1 MTVKGFKTWLEF
13 KDIFGFDQN
22 NKDAEKS
29 HQNDM
34 PIKSFDLEKLFS
46 ILASKK
52 IGTNEG
58 RSNFMNEVQWGDNSG
73 SIKCW
78 CGTGLNLMI
87 DRLGSDLTGNPTW
100 YTKRIFQINRGGYG
114 GYEDIV
120 ANEVLDEVQVI
131 NKEDIDSPKREYNKL
146 DSIVVQMDDSK
157 RRNAKNIFIYEGIK
171 KISNSNY
178 IIRLG
183 VKGHG
188 NQAPDHQRV
197 EENQTSIIFEKE
209 KGMIRI
215 LNYNIESGMGQHEWA
230 MSPSDTDLNFFP
242 TQENSEIIE
251 TITNTLKWY

>member
-13 KDIFGFDQN
+13 KDIFGFDK
-22 NKDAEKS
+22 NKDVEKTY
-29 HQNDM
+29 QNDM

-46 ILASKK
+46 ILSSKK
-52 IGTNEG
+52 IGIHEG
-58 RSNFMNEVQWGDNSG
+58 RSNFMNEVQWGNDTG
-73 SIKCW
+73 SLKCW

-87 DRLGSDLTGNPTW
+87 DRLGCDLNGNPVW
-100 YTKRIFQINRGGYG
+100 YTKRIFQINRSGYG
-114 GYEDIV
+114 GYEDVV
-120 ANEVLDEVQVI
+120 ANEILDEAQTI
-131 NKEDIDSPKREYNKL
+131 HKEDIDSPKKDYEKL
-146 DSIVVQMDDSK
+146 ENLVVQMADSI

-171 KISNSNY
+171 KINDSNY

-183 VKGHG
+183 VRGHG
-188 NQAPDHQRV
+188 IQAPDQQRV

-215 LNYNIESGMGQHEWA
+215 LNYNIESGMGQHEWS

-242 TQENSEIIE
+242 TQSNSEIIE

>member
-1 MTVKGFKTWLEF
+1 MTVRGFKTWLEF
-13 KDIFGFDQN
+13 KDIFGFDKN
-22 NKDAEKS
+22 TSVEKTY
-29 HQNDM
+29 QNDM

-46 ILASKK
+46 MLASKK
-52 IGTNEG
+52 IGTHEG
-58 RSNFMNEVQWGDNSG
+58 RSNFINEVQWGSNTG

-87 DRLGSDLTGNPTW
+87 DRLGNDLNGHPVW

-131 NKEDIDSPKREYNKL
+131 NKEETDSPKKEYEKL
-146 DSIVVQMDDSK
+146 ENLVMQMADSIK
-157 RRNAKNIFIYEGIK
+157 RNAKNIFIFEGIK
-171 KISNSNY
+171 KISDSNY

-183 VKGHG
+183 VRGHG
-188 NQAPDHQRV
+188 QQAPGQQRV
-197 EENQTSIIFEKE
+197 EENQTSVIFEKE

-230 MSPSDTDLNFFP
+230 IEASDTDLNFFP
-242 TQENSEIIE
+242 TQSNSEIIE